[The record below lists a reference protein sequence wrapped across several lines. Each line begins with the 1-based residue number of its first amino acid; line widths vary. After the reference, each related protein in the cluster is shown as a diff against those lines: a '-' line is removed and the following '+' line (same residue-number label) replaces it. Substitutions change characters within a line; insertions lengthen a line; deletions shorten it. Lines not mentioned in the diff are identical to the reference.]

1 MTKGKDGKSRWN
13 WRVDESKG
21 ERGERE
27 GEDSR
32 IEQAREREAPGGEL
46 KRRML
51 ETTPETNSTA

>member
-32 IEQAREREAPGGEL
+32 IEQAREREAP
-46 KRRML
+46 RRG
-51 ETTPETNSTA
+51 TKTQNAGNYPGN